1 MGPTLCTWYIG
12 CLKICLIAINIIY
25 INIWLTY
32 LTHYHNG
39 CWYNQRDQSDWSH
52 LCLSPTARGNQKEGN
67 LCLHNRGKS
76 RKCWNIID
84 DVDFYVWKLYL
95 WFIPHN
101 ALAEKVA
108 QEQSPQSETIS
119 NCPERNNQ
127 DWTDQIDGKFRSH
140 GIHFCDCWH
149 RHKVRAWAGPCDIS
163 LAEGA
168 CTCDICTGSN

>member
-1 MGPTLCTWYIG
+1 M
-12 CLKICLIAINIIY
+12 
-25 INIWLTY
+25 
-32 LTHYHNG
+32 
-39 CWYNQRDQSDWSH
+39 
-52 LCLSPTARGNQKEGN
+52 
-67 LCLHNRGKS
+67 
-76 RKCWNIID
+76 
-84 DVDFYVWKLYL
+84 

-140 GIHFCDCWH
+140 GIHFCDCRH

-168 CTCDICTGSN
+168 CTCDICTGSEESFKTRRKEISLFVIITMDLKIKLFADFLCALTQRDSLAKKAAVSCGKM